1 MGSTFCFIWK
11 SRVFIKKLRDFWSK
25 LLCSENLKK
34 KVSQFL
40 EKLRF
45 LNIFFL
51 KPGLTKKFHFYKGPP
66 ILTRWRCLL
75 YARNLQFWLLS
86 SDEFLLRKWFSQKF
100 CKNMLKN
107 MAKPLFDVAA
117 PIFFKIVLKFSGI
130 KQTAPSSENWRSFI
144 KWNFLV
150 RPGLRKK
157 MLRNLSFD
165 INWDLFSVIIGNSQ
179 HQKTFPKGCST
190 SWPNQILM

>member
-1 MGSTFCFIWK
+1 MS
-11 SRVFIKKLRDFWSK
+11 
-25 LLCSENLKK
+25 
-34 KVSQFL
+34 
-40 EKLRF
+40 KLRF
-45 LNIFFL
+45 FNIFFL

-100 CKNMLKN
+100 CKKMPKN
-107 MAKPLFDVAA
+107 MAKPLFDEAA

-130 KQTAPSSENWRSFI
+130 KQTAPSSENWKDFI

-165 INWDLFSVIIGNSQ
+165 LNWDQFSVIIGGCWDILSTKNCCLKDPLQ
-179 HQKTFPKGCST
+179 LGQTRFWCRPPKNCLRLKPVVQQW
-190 SWPNQILM
+190 WPQYL

>member
-1 MGSTFCFIWK
+1 MSVAVLSLVLLTTGLKPRQFLGGLNQNLVWPSCRASLSEQFLL
-11 SRVFIKKLRDFWSK
+11 LRNSQQPPITT
-25 LLCSENLKK
+25 ENG
-34 KVSQFL
+34 SQFMS
-40 EKLRF
+40 KLRF

-100 CKNMLKN
+100 CKKMPKN
-107 MAKPLFDVAA
+107 MAKPLFDEAA

-130 KQTAPSSENWRSFI
+130 KQTAPSSENWKDFI
-144 KWNFLV
+144 K
-150 RPGLRKK
+150 
-157 MLRNLSFD
+157 
-165 INWDLFSVIIGNSQ
+165 
-179 HQKTFPKGCST
+179 
-190 SWPNQILM
+190 